1 MGQIKACIDQ
11 EEWVA
16 VHSDVHEPPVNH
28 VWVERAILLSSCPK
42 RKKKNSAPASAE
54 KGLESSE
61 DVFIHQSLFCS
72 SQGKKMTLRSSLTY
86 TCWCLLYL
94 VVWKICL
101 KVSRNRESEL
111 QICLQCSLAVVHSQ
125 ALSDRRKYNQPWIYL
140 PTMAAVWI

>member
-1 MGQIKACIDQ
+1 MHYRALLENQLASMGQIKACIDQ
-11 EEWVA
+11 GEWVA

-42 RKKKNSAPASAE
+42 RKKKTSAPASAE

-86 TCWCLLYL
+86 TFWCLLYL
-94 VVWKICL
+94 VRSCL
-101 KVSRNRESEL
+101 EDLLKGLKKQRKRVADL
-111 QICLQCSLAVVHSQ
+111 PAVQLGCCPFTSSFRQ
-125 ALSDRRKYNQPWIYL
+125 EEI
-140 PTMAAVWI
+140 